1 MNAESVFASFLDFV
15 RVAVPLPRAA
25 AREVEE
31 AGRVFVAVLLTAG

>member
-1 MNAESVFASFLDFV
+1 
-15 RVAVPLPRAA
+15 LPRAA